1 MLLPT
6 SGKNPPIYRPR
17 RYAGEPEHA
26 QTGSDAV
33 QWRVGDGD
41 LARKL
46 FGDAVCRASR
56 IIEYDW
62 DRPR

>member
-1 MLLPT
+1 MPG
-6 SGKNPPIYRPR
+6 SWPV
-17 RYAGEPEHA
+17 PEHA

-46 FGDAVCRASR
+46 FGDAVCRALR